1 MLVVIPRF
9 SAEVT
14 CSSPGQ
20 TQKSSVAVASSPALC
35 LPHKAS
41 AAVAVIKPELSP
53 DFTSFD
59 RTDPNLRTAYEMIQA
74 ALRAEDVQ
82 AEEEAWSA
90 VISRFETSIGKAN
103 WAADAV
109 GRAYGNRGN
118 CLARQGKFQ
127 AAISDYNKSIELCPY
142 SVDPVLNRGV
152 AFEGI
157 REYELAIQDYR
168 AVLDVSPSDPA
179 AWNNFGNANAA
190 LQNWDVALDA
200 FSKAIAMSNFF
211 SFASVNYAT
220 ILFQRGSDQEAIR
233 EFRKILIKY
242 PSFTDARAALAIALW
257 LTGDRSGAETQ
268 WYRVEDSRYAD
279 VEWLTETRHWPPRL
293 VQGMKEFRGIV
304 V

>member
-1 MLVVIPRF
+1 M
-9 SAEVT
+9 
-14 CSSPGQ
+14 
-20 TQKSSVAVASSPALC
+20 
-35 LPHKAS
+35 
-41 AAVAVIKPELSP
+41 
-53 DFTSFD
+53 
-59 RTDPNLRTAYEMIQA
+59 
-74 ALRAEDVQ
+74 
-82 AEEEAWSA
+82 
-90 VISRFETSIGKAN
+90 
-103 WAADAV
+103 
-109 GRAYGNRGN
+109 
-118 CLARQGKFQ
+118 
-127 AAISDYNKSIELCPY
+127 
-142 SVDPVLNRGV
+142 LNRGV

>member
-1 MLVVIPRF
+1 
-9 SAEVT
+9 
-14 CSSPGQ
+14 
-20 TQKSSVAVASSPALC
+20 
-35 LPHKAS
+35 
-41 AAVAVIKPELSP
+41 
-53 DFTSFD
+53 
-59 RTDPNLRTAYEMIQA
+59 MIQA

-168 AVLDVSPSDPA
+168 AVLDGSPSDPA

-200 FSKAIAMSNFF
+200 FSKAIAMSNFD
-211 SFASVNYAT
+211 AQAA
-220 ILFQRGSDQEAIR
+220 GS
-233 EFRKILIKY
+233 
-242 PSFTDARAALAIALW
+242 
-257 LTGDRSGAETQ
+257 GDRAVSNLLSLGSM
-268 WYRVEDSRYAD
+268 EDTVTASMGTMKAVGKLKGFGGRSA
-279 VEWLTETRHWPPRL
+279 RHS
-293 VQGMKEFRGIV
+293 VS
-304 V
+304 